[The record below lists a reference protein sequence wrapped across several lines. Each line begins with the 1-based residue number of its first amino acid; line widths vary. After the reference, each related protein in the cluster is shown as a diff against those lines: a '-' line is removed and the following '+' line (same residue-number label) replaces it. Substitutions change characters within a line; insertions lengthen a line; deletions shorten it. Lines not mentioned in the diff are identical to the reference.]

1 MPVHTVA
8 ATPDGAFNMQSYAAA
23 SAPPLARPLLT
34 HVSDARLPAARF
46 RYHCPVVQATCQPDY
61 YPCGASAAVAF
72 GGKFTAPDGNIHHII
87 FVGER
92 VLVDGKVCVGVNNT
106 TDFLRPTRT
115 GRLTGVATPLHV
127 GRLQHLW
134 EVEITRDDDKVA
146 ARGQVRLQ
154 VLDADRF

>member
-1 MPVHTVA
+1 MSEPQLPRVEGYTFEGLDWQQIPGAPWVDDAMGLVVDLLSPERVEGHLEAGPQHHQPYGIVHGGVYCSMVETLASIAA
-8 ATPDGAFNMQSYAAA
+8 AT
-23 SAPPLARPLLT
+23 
-34 HVSDARLPAARF
+34 
-46 RYHCPVVQATCQPDY
+46 
-61 YPCGASAAVAF
+61 
-72 GGKFTAPDGNIHHII
+72 
-87 FVGER
+87 R
-92 VLVDGKVCVGVNNT
+92 VLVDGKVCVGVSNT
-106 TDFLRPTRT
+106 TDFLRPTRE